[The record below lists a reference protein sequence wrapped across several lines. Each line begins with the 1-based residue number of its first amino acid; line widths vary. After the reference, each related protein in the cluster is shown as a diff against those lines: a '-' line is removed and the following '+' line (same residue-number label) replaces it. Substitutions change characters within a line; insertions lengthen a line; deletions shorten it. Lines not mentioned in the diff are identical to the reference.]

1 MRRAATSDHFENRF
15 RRFAMKSQIATLLA
29 AISLG
34 LLGSTPLVGQD
45 VGYGDDAIVDQAEE
59 LGNAKETVLE
69 AAAVVEQMRA
79 DADVARLLDQA
90 NAVFIVPD
98 YARASLIAGAAGGQG
113 VLIARTDDGWSAPAF
128 YNIGAINLG
137 AAAGIEGGSIAFLL
151 MTDDALE
158 GFENQHNFSLN
169 ADAGLTII
177 DWTQR
182 AQVSAG
188 KGADVVVWSDTE
200 GLYGDL
206 AISVS
211 DIFWDEQANAAYYGR
226 VVTPVT
232 IIVGTIIDPMSE
244 SQLRSEFSAL
254 ETADPEGQSQGAET
268 NKPATQGGQ

>member
-1 MRRAATSDHFENRF
+1 MKRRITA
-15 RRFAMKSQIATLLA
+15 LLA
-29 AISLG
+29 VISLSF
-34 LLGSTPLVGQD
+34 LGSAPVLAQD
-45 VGYGDDAIVDQAEE
+45 AGYGGDDPVARAEE
-59 LGNAKETVLE
+59 LGNAQETVLE
-69 AAAVVEQMRA
+69 AAAVVEQMGA
-79 DADVARLLDQA
+79 DADARQLLDQA
-90 NAVFIVPD
+90 DAVFIVPD
-98 YARASLIAGAAGGQG
+98 YARASLIVGGAGGQG
-113 VLIARTDDGWSAPAF
+113 ILIARTDDGWSAPAF

-137 AAAGIEGGSIAFLL
+137 AAAGVEGGSIAFLL
-151 MTDDALE
+151 MSDDALD

-177 DWTQR
+177 DWTER

-232 IIVGTIIDPMSE
+232 IIVGTISDPMSE
-244 SQLRSEFSAL
+244 SELRSEFSAL
-254 ETADPEGQSQGAET
+254 ETADNEDQSQQGKTDE
-268 NKPATQGGQ
+268 PAKQNGQ